1 MKVYMFP
8 GQGSQVK
15 GMGVGLFSLF
25 PELVA
30 SADNILGY
38 SIQTLCEEDPQK
50 VLNLTQFTQPALYV
64 VNAFMYLKKL
74 QEEPALPQYVVG
86 HSLGEYNALFAAG
99 VIDFESGLRLVKR
112 RGELMGQALDGAMAA
127 VLNCESSRI
136 VSILR
141 DNQLNSIDV
150 ANYNSPKQT
159 VLSGPTDAIRDAAA
173 YFENDGALYIPLKV
187 SAAFHSR
194 YMQPAGEHFAEML
207 NQTQFSKPKIPVIA
221 NVNARPYLAD
231 EMQANLK
238 KQISHSVQWVDSIR
252 YLMGQG
258 VSQFE
263 EIGPGNVLAK
273 LVTNIQKYATPLVI
287 QPEPQQQ
294 RTQKMFSSE
303 RLGSD
308 EFRKAYQIRYA
319 YLTGAMVK
327 GIASKAL
334 VVRMGKAGLMGYYG
348 TGGLKLS
355 VIEQDIQYIQKM
367 LCNGES
373 YGMNLLCNLVHPAL
387 EMDTIDLFLQY
398 GVTNIEAA
406 AYIQPSLA
414 LIKFRLKGL
423 EKNSKGEIV
432 IKHKV
437 MAKISRP
444 EVAEIFLAPPSP
456 KLVEQLLNAG
466 AITAEQ
472 AQLAKTIAIA
482 DDLCVEADSGGHTD
496 MGNMTALLPT
506 IIRQRDNMHREQILA
521 HRVRVGAAG
530 GLGTPEAIGAA
541 FILGAD
547 FVLTGS
553 INQCTVEAGTSDEVK
568 DMLAQL
574 NVQDTDYAPA
584 GDMFE
589 IGARIQVMK
598 KGVFFPARANK
609 LHELWRNHSSWEQID
624 EKTRQQIEANYF
636 GRSFAEVFQETKN
649 YYLRFLP
656 QEITKAEN
664 NPKHQLALVFRWYF
678 IHTMRLA
685 MKGSKEGR
693 VNYQVHTGPALGAFN
708 QWVKGSSLEN
718 WRNRHVDDIA
728 IKLMHATADLLN
740 ERVEANRLTA

>member
-367 LCNGES
+367 LCNG
-373 YGMNLLCNLVHPAL
+373 
-387 EMDTIDLFLQY
+387 
-398 GVTNIEAA
+398 
-406 AYIQPSLA
+406 
-414 LIKFRLKGL
+414 
-423 EKNSKGEIV
+423 
-432 IKHKV
+432 
-437 MAKISRP
+437 
-444 EVAEIFLAPPSP
+444 
-456 KLVEQLLNAG
+456 
-466 AITAEQ
+466 
-472 AQLAKTIAIA
+472 
-482 DDLCVEADSGGHTD
+482 
-496 MGNMTALLPT
+496 
-506 IIRQRDNMHREQILA
+506 
-521 HRVRVGAAG
+521 
-530 GLGTPEAIGAA
+530 
-541 FILGAD
+541 
-547 FVLTGS
+547 
-553 INQCTVEAGTSDEVK
+553 
-568 DMLAQL
+568 
-574 NVQDTDYAPA
+574 
-584 GDMFE
+584 
-589 IGARIQVMK
+589 
-598 KGVFFPARANK
+598 
-609 LHELWRNHSSWEQID
+609 
-624 EKTRQQIEANYF
+624 
-636 GRSFAEVFQETKN
+636 
-649 YYLRFLP
+649 
-656 QEITKAEN
+656 
-664 NPKHQLALVFRWYF
+664 
-678 IHTMRLA
+678 
-685 MKGSKEGR
+685 
-693 VNYQVHTGPALGAFN
+693 
-708 QWVKGSSLEN
+708 
-718 WRNRHVDDIA
+718 
-728 IKLMHATADLLN
+728 
-740 ERVEANRLTA
+740 